1 MSESS
6 APRVRPRRRI
16 LDLIWRPA
24 VFAVPF
30 ALFFGLLFSRGGW
43 DGYRGAYLVSLV
55 FAYTISI
62 LLELFG
68 RFIYPR
74 LIILR
79 KGEHERDVVFDVL
92 VHTGVATMGSFLG
105 AAVIHFTFLPGFL
118 GSPRQF
124 LIVGTFGLLF
134 SVLVGG
140 MVAALVFYR
149 RSLAKAKS
157 EEELNLARRIQ
168 RSFLLSKFPDIPGL
182 EVHAVNVSSRQ
193 VSGDFYDVEPA
204 GEGAWL
210 LAIADVSGKGVPAAL
225 LTSMLQASLR
235 TQALSTLPVSEI
247 MANINRLVCRSAAPG
262 QFATFFLARLEPSP
276 LRVTCVNAGHNYP
289 VVFRRNG
296 DRELLVKGGLVV
308 GMLEE
313 AVFEEE
319 TVELHPGDRLVF
331 YTDGVSEAERADR
344 EQFGE
349 ERLHALVQGL
359 PPDLSAA
366 DITERILAGVRVFL
380 AGREAGDDITL
391 LVLRVLEPAA
401 SADFRQAVN
410 DPGPPRA

>member
-1 MSESS
+1 
-6 APRVRPRRRI
+6 VRPRRRI

-30 ALFFGLLFSRGGW
+30 AMFFGLLFSPGGW

-62 LLELFG
+62 SLELFG
-68 RFIYPR
+68 RFVYPR
-74 LIILR
+74 LTILR

-92 VHTGVATMGSFLG
+92 VHTCVATMGSFLG
-105 AAVIHFTFLPGFL
+105 AAIIHFTILPGFL

-168 RSFLLSKFPDIPGL
+168 RSFLLSKFPAIPGL

-235 TQALSTLPVSEI
+235 TQALSALPVSEI

-276 LRVTCVNAGHNYP
+276 MRVTCVNAGHNYP

-313 AVFEEE
+313 AAFEEE
-319 TVELHPGDRLVF
+319 TFELRPGDRLVF

-366 DITERILAGVRVFL
+366 EITERILAGVREFL

-391 LVLRVLEPAA
+391 LVLRVLGPAA
-401 SADFRQAVN
+401 AADHRPAVN
-410 DPGPPRA
+410 EPGPQQA